1 MRKLSLW
8 ELYKLAFSLIA
19 GVIPPT
25 ASFPPLLPSP
35 PRDGANVLLMMRTQV
50 LLVDEDDLKL
60 IEQMRVNGGDMLTTA
75 MRQFADEYPVAANVR
90 CIDNSRAMFLPPEL
104 QRACA

>member
-1 MRKLSLW
+1 MK
-8 ELYKLAFSLIA
+8 
-19 GVIPPT
+19 PP
-25 ASFPPLLPSP
+25 
-35 PRDGANVLLMMRTQV
+35 QV

-90 CIDNSRAMFLPPEL
+90 CIDRSCATLLPPEL
-104 QRACA
+104 QRACSLRCRC